1 MGILIEFLDES
12 ALDLTLASILLS
24 KLKPIPAT
32 LPADGEP
39 KTAFS

>member
-1 MGILIEFLDES
+1 LTEFFDES
-12 ALDLTLASILLS
+12 AVDLTLASILLS

-32 LPADGEP
+32 LPDYGEP